1 MRCRR
6 CLVADTIDAAGDS
19 ADDDPAAGGSSC
31 TATSAD
37 HPGDAAG
44 HSRDPAD
51 RARRRSHGLGSASHG
66 GSTASKACA
75 AERSRR
81 CRPESDR
88 AAATPTPTPTSTP
101 TAQPAAT
108 SPFNQPPASLTTI
121 TSNQIQASPAQSFG
135 NLFFTLPGATSAGI
149 APGASRPVLR
159 GLDDFRVRVQ
169 ENGIG
174 SMDVSDLGQDHGVP
188 IDPLSVQKIEI
199 FRGPEALRYGSQAV
213 GGVVE
218 ASNNRIP
225 SAAPLGGWQTQI
237 LGATT
242 TVDRGLEGG
251 ALFDAGTRNAAIH
264 ADFYGRHASDYFIPS
279 YPYLFPTDPAPPFN
293 GKQPNSGLHAEG
305 QAVGAS
311 YLFDGGYVG
320 AAVSRFTS
328 VYRIPTM
335 EGAATNT
342 RIDLAQTRFTS
353 KGEFRPQSSAVDVVR
368 FWLGA
373 VEYHHDELGLDDAGL
388 DGVRATFN
396 NHAQEAKTEIKFMP
410 LLTPLGALI
419 SAVGTQFDHQ
429 QIDTAGDAGGLLGSA
444 RTNRGAAYFFN
455 ELWLTDTLR
464 TLLAGRIETVRLD
477 GTAGIFPS
485 ALVPPPD
492 DPLLALQ
499 SLGFTPKSISFSVL
513 KDLPSWMIASATVQ
527 RIQRAPT
534 ALELFAHGAH
544 DASGTFDI
552 GDPGLKIETANTA
565 ELGLKRTEGAFRFDG
580 KIYYTRYDNFI
591 FRQATGILCG
601 DAFATCGNGVDT
613 EFIQTVY
620 SQRDAIFRGG
630 EIAWQWDLVPV
641 ATGIFGVDGQYDF
654 VRATFTDGS
663 NVPRMPPMRL
673 GGGTYWRNDNW
684 FVRMGLLHAFGQSD
698 LGVND
703 TPTAG
708 YNLLKMEISNR
719 QYWQYSPWGP
729 TEITTGLVGD
739 NLLDVDVRNSVQFHK
754 DEILLPGRS
763 IKFFMNAKFG
773 GAPPPSKTPL
783 GYYNAP
789 TGFAAP
795 LFEAPV
801 LAAWSWAGPYVG
813 ANIGY
818 SAGRSRTDAVFSDA
832 TTGAA
837 LFATGSPDNL
847 NGAIGGIQGGYNW
860 QWGNWVAGIEADV
873 QISGQGATPSY
884 VCPGAICN
892 PAIVD
897 FDAPVTATFDQ
908 GHKLDSFG
916 TLRGRFGSTITPGLM
931 AYATGGLAVG
941 SIRSTLRLTGTGF
954 DADGNAGLVSNTF
967 STLTQKAGWTVG
979 AGLEGRLFG
988 NMTGKVEYLYMDF
1001 GSVSTAVTNPS
1012 NATPI
1017 TLSSNSRITDNIV
1030 RVGLNYKLDPARAL
1044 YAAPTGYS
1052 VPAVYKAPTVYKAPI
1067 RSAWTW
1073 AGFYLGGSVGYGWGK
1088 SSTDTVFS
1096 DAAGTGQLLTTNSS
1110 NRLDGAVGGAQAGYN
1125 WLAGNLLVGVEADL
1139 NYSGQRAGLASTC
1152 PGEFCNA
1159 ALVSVIGDPSVQAIF
1174 DQGQKLE
1181 WFATLRGR
1189 LGATV
1194 TPGAVAYVTGGLA
1207 VGEVMTAGTV
1217 FGFDG
1222 DGNPVNTIVTSH
1234 NTKAGWTVGG
1244 GVEGRLIGNWTAKV
1258 EYLYLD
1264 LGSVSTVPTPGP
1276 NSTIAVAFNS
1286 RVTDNIVRLGVN
1298 YKFDPFDDIFASDR

>member
-1 MRCRR
+1 M
-6 CLVADTIDAAGDS
+6 
-19 ADDDPAAGGSSC
+19 
-31 TATSAD
+31 
-37 HPGDAAG
+37 
-44 HSRDPAD
+44 
-51 RARRRSHGLGSASHG
+51 
-66 GSTASKACA
+66 
-75 AERSRR
+75 
-81 CRPESDR
+81 
-88 AAATPTPTPTSTP
+88 
-101 TAQPAAT
+101 
-108 SPFNQPPASLTTI
+108 
-121 TSNQIQASPAQSFG
+121 
-135 NLFFTLPGATSAGI
+135 
-149 APGASRPVLR
+149 LR

-305 QAVGAS
+305 QAVGGS

-477 GTAGIFPS
+477 GTAGIFPP

-513 KDLPSWMIASATVQ
+513 KDLPSWMVASATVQ

-544 DASGTFDI
+544 DALGHVRYRR
-552 GDPGLKIETANTA
+552 PGPEN
-565 ELGLKRTEGAFRFDG
+565 R
-580 KIYYTRYDNFI
+580 N
-591 FRQATGILCG
+591 RQHRRARPQA
-601 DAFATCGNGVDT
+601 D
-613 EFIQTVY
+613 
-620 SQRDAIFRGG
+620 RGR
-630 EIAWQWDLVPV
+630 LPV
-641 ATGIFGVDGQYDF
+641 RRQ
-654 VRATFTDGS
+654 
-663 NVPRMPPMRL
+663 
-673 GGGTYWRNDNW
+673 
-684 FVRMGLLHAFGQSD
+684 GLLHQVRQLHLPAGDRHPVRRRVRDLRQRRRYRVHPDHLFPARRDLPRRRDRLAMGPRPGSD
-698 LGVND
+698 RHFRRRRPIRFRARHLHRRQQRSAHAAD
-703 TPTAG
+703 APRRRH
-708 YNLLKMEISNR
+708 LLAQR
-719 QYWQYSPWGP
+719 QLVRAHGP
-729 TEITTGLVGD
+729 PARLRAERPRRQRHAHRRLQPAQDGDQQPAVLAIFAVGTD
-739 NLLDVDVRNSVQFHK
+739 RDHDR
-754 DEILLPGRS
+754 PGRRQPARRRRAQLRA
-763 IKFFMNAKFG
+763 IPQGRNPAARAQHQVLHERQVRRRAAAEQG
-773 GAPPPSKTPL
+773 PA

-789 TGFAAP
+789 TGFGAP
-795 LFEAPV
+795 LFKAPV

-832 TTGAA
+832 TTGTA
-837 LFATGSPDNL
+837 LFATGSSDNL
-847 NGAIGGIQGGYNW
+847 NGGIGGIQGGYNW

-873 QISGQGATPSY
+873 QISGQAQPRAMSA
-884 VCPGAICN
+884 PAR
-892 PAIVD
+892 PAIQ
-897 FDAPVTATFDQ
+897 P
-908 GHKLDSFG
+908 
-916 TLRGRFGSTITPGLM
+916 
-931 AYATGGLAVG
+931 
-941 SIRSTLRLTGTGF
+941 
-954 DADGNAGLVSNTF
+954 
-967 STLTQKAGWTVG
+967 
-979 AGLEGRLFG
+979 
-988 NMTGKVEYLYMDF
+988 
-1001 GSVSTAVTNPS
+1001 
-1012 NATPI
+1012 
-1017 TLSSNSRITDNIV
+1017 
-1030 RVGLNYKLDPARAL
+1030 
-1044 YAAPTGYS
+1044 
-1052 VPAVYKAPTVYKAPI
+1052 
-1067 RSAWTW
+1067 
-1073 AGFYLGGSVGYGWGK
+1073 
-1088 SSTDTVFS
+1088 SST
-1096 DAAGTGQLLTTNSS
+1096 
-1110 NRLDGAVGGAQAGYN
+1110 
-1125 WLAGNLLVGVEADL
+1125 
-1139 NYSGQRAGLASTC
+1139 ST
-1152 PGEFCNA
+1152 
-1159 ALVSVIGDPSVQAIF
+1159 
-1174 DQGQKLE
+1174 
-1181 WFATLRGR
+1181 RR
-1189 LGATV
+1189 
-1194 TPGAVAYVTGGLA
+1194 
-1207 VGEVMTAGTV
+1207 
-1217 FGFDG
+1217 
-1222 DGNPVNTIVTSH
+1222 
-1234 NTKAGWTVGG
+1234 
-1244 GVEGRLIGNWTAKV
+1244 
-1258 EYLYLD
+1258 
-1264 LGSVSTVPTPGP
+1264 
-1276 NSTIAVAFNS
+1276 
-1286 RVTDNIVRLGVN
+1286 
-1298 YKFDPFDDIFASDR
+1298 